1 MKNRNDRRGYTLVE
15 LTVVMALIVILT
27 GMIIS
32 FTSLTSFRVKQAT
45 AATDCMDAFTEY
57 REGVTEGFALIDAA
71 SDTPFLVVVDGAL
84 LTIRGKDTIGDMD
97 FPPSEHIDSVTVET
111 NGTLLRITVLNDR
124 LSLSESFVIASH
136 CGATFVLGGGE

>member
-71 SDTPFLVVVDGAL
+71 SDTPFSVVAVGAL
-84 LTIRGKDTIGDMD
+84 LTIGDMD
-97 FPPSEHIDSVTVET
+97 FTPSEHIDSVTVET

-136 CGATFVLGGGE
+136 CGATFTVTGGGE

>member
-71 SDTPFLVVVDGAL
+71 DTSFSVVADGAL
-84 LTIRGKDTIGDMD
+84 LTIGGKD

>member
-57 REGVTEGFALIDAA
+57 REGVTEGFALIDAYREFEVEA
-71 SDTPFLVVVDGAL
+71 DGAL
-84 LTIRGKDTIGDMD
+84 LTIGDMD
-97 FPPSEHIDSVTVET
+97 FTPSEHIDSVTVET
-111 NGTLLRITVLNDR
+111 NGNGTLLRITVLNDR

-136 CGATFVLGGGE
+136 CGATFAVGGGE

>member
-84 LTIRGKDTIGDMD
+84 LTIGDMD

-136 CGATFVLGGGE
+136 CGATFTFTVGGGE

>member
-57 REGVTEGFALIDAA
+57 REGVTEGFALIDEARKFEF
-71 SDTPFLVVVDGAL
+71 STDGAL
-84 LTIRGKDTIGDMD
+84 LTIGGKT
-97 FPPSEHIDSVTVET
+97 FTPSEHIDSVTVET

-136 CGATFVLGGGE
+136 CGATFEVGGGE

>member
-57 REGVTEGFALIDAA
+57 REGVTEGFALIDASGTFA
-71 SDTPFLVVVDGAL
+71 VLADGAL
-84 LTIRGKDTIGDMD
+84 LKIGDKD
-97 FPPSEHIDSVTVET
+97 FAPSEHIDSVTVET

-136 CGATFVLGGGE
+136 CGATFAVGGGE

>member
-57 REGVTEGFALIDAA
+57 REGVTEGFALIDESGEFEVKA
-71 SDTPFLVVVDGAL
+71 DGAL
-84 LTIRGKDTIGDMD
+84 LRIGDKD

-136 CGATFVLGGGE
+136 CGATFTVTGGGE

>member
-71 SDTPFLVVVDGAL
+71 SDTPFLVKADGAL
-84 LTIRGKDTIGDMD
+84 LKIGDMV
-97 FPPSEHIDSVTVET
+97 FTPSEHIDSVTVET
-111 NGTLLRITVLNDR
+111 NGNGTLLRITVLNDR

-136 CGATFVLGGGE
+136 CGATFTVTGGGE